1 MKLRLEIEVE
11 HDLSSEDGEAPL
23 DPGIAEDCARHFLY
37 ASARHLFTNGL
48 ITQESSL
55 TVESWDTR
63 VVKLI

>member
-11 HDLSSEDGEAPL
+11 YDLSSEEGEEPLAP
-23 DPGIAEDCARHFLY
+23 DVAEDWARRLLE
-37 ASARHLFTNGL
+37 ASAKHLFDNGL